1 MKDAPS
7 EAAVSLKA
15 HARRLH
21 VGLRRPHNWLQLI
34 RYCVV
39 GATGYL
45 VNLGVYAIAYTELP
59 YRLAFTIA
67 FIVAATSNFALNRMW
82 TFRVGPRPAP
92 HKYARFLTVSAVALG
107 IDLVVLTGLVEELG
121 MDKVGAGRRR
131 HRGRDAGELPWQQA
145 LELPSVGFCSRRCW
159 RRRCW
164 RPCPPPRRRRPSG

>member
-7 EAAVSLKA
+7 EAALSLKA

-45 VNLGVYAIAYTELP
+45 VNLGVYALVYTELP

-67 FIVAATSNFALNRMW
+67 FIVAATSNFVWNRVW
-82 TFRVGPRPAP
+82 TFRVDHGVP
-92 HKYARFLTVSAVALG
+92 HHQYLRFLTVSAVALG
-107 IDLVVLTGLVEELG
+107 IDLVVLTVLVEGLG
-121 MDKVGAGRRR
+121 MHKVAAAAIAIVIATPVSFLGNKLWSFGR
-131 HRGRDAGELPWQQA
+131 
-145 LELPSVGFCSRRCW
+145 
-159 RRRCW
+159 
-164 RPCPPPRRRRPSG
+164 

>member
-7 EAAVSLKA
+7 EAAVSLRA

-45 VNLGVYAIAYTELP
+45 VNLGVYAFACHRLP

-67 FIVAATSNFALNRMW
+67 FIVAAT
-82 TFRVGPRPAP
+82 
-92 HKYARFLTVSAVALG
+92 
-107 IDLVVLTGLVEELG
+107 
-121 MDKVGAGRRR
+121 
-131 HRGRDAGELPWQQA
+131 QQLR
-145 LELPSVGFCSRRCW
+145 LEPDVDV
-159 RRRCW
+159 
-164 RPCPPPRRRRPSG
+164 PRRSWCAPSPVRPVPDRQRRSRWGSTWSC

>member
-7 EAAVSLKA
+7 EAALSLKA

-67 FIVAATSNFALNRMW
+67 FIVAATSNFVLNRVW
-82 TFRVGPRPAP
+82 T
-92 HKYARFLTVSAVALG
+92 
-107 IDLVVLTGLVEELG
+107 
-121 MDKVGAGRRR
+121 
-131 HRGRDAGELPWQQA
+131 
-145 LELPSVGFCSRRCW
+145 
-159 RRRCW
+159 
-164 RPCPPPRRRRPSG
+164 

>member
-45 VNLGVYAIAYTELP
+45 VNLGVYAVAYTELP
-59 YRLAFTIA
+59 YSAGVHDRVHRCRLEQLRAEPG
-67 FIVAATSNFALNRMW
+67 VDVPR
-82 TFRVGPRPAP
+82 RPRPARTTSTR
-92 HKYARFLTVSAVALG
+92 AS
-107 IDLVVLTGLVEELG
+107 
-121 MDKVGAGRRR
+121 
-131 HRGRDAGELPWQQA
+131 
-145 LELPSVGFCSRRCW
+145 
-159 RRRCW
+159 
-164 RPCPPPRRRRPSG
+164 

>member
-67 FIVAATSNFALNRMW
+67 FIVAATSNFVLNRMW
-82 TFRVGPRPAP
+82 TFRVDHGRPAP
-92 HKYARFLTVSAVALG
+92 PVRALPDG
-107 IDLVVLTGLVEELG
+107 QRRRAGDRPGRADRTGR
-121 MDKVGAGRRR
+121 GAGHGQGGRGRRSPSWSRRR
-131 HRGRDAGELPWQQA
+131 
-145 LELPSVGFCSRRCW
+145 
-159 RRRCW
+159 
-164 RPCPPPRRRRPSG
+164 